1 MKLLIV
7 FKTEKLPRHNHF
19 LFASV
24 VKSALQVSNP
34 QMQFEMYHYT
44 QDQANKEMR
53 PFTGAIYLN
62 GYTLENEEF
71 MIHQDVRLTISS
83 SNAEFM
89 LNLYNG
95 FVQKKSYKYQSYE
108 LSLVHIK
115 MLPEKLPKTN
125 RVLFKT
131 LSPLV
136 IKDRDNR
143 YLDLNDENYQT
154 ELNYAANECMKAVA
168 KRSLYGPIILTPIVM
183 HKKVVQ
189 LKHDSFK
196 ALNAQSILYMNA
208 YEGTF
213 LLEGHPEDL
222 NILAQAGLGFRRST
236 FFGCIEMINE

>member
-1 MKLLIV
+1 MIV
-7 FKTEKLPRHNHF
+7 FKTEKLPRHHHF

-24 VKSALQVSNP
+24 VKSALEVSSP

-62 GYTLENEEF
+62 DYTLENGEF
-71 MIHQDVRLTISS
+71 TIHQDVRLTISS
-83 SNAEFM
+83 PSAEFI

-95 FVQKKSYKYQSYE
+95 FVQKKNYKYQSYE
-108 LSLVHIK
+108 LSLAHIK

-131 LSPLV
+131 LSPIV
-136 IKDRDNR
+136 IKNQDGQ
-143 YLDLNDENYQT
+143 YLNLYDENYQT
-154 ELNYAANECMKAVA
+154 ELNYAANELMKVVA
-168 KRSLYGPIILTPIVM
+168 KRPLYEPIILTPIVM

-189 LKHDSFK
+189 LKHDSF
-196 ALNAQSILYMNA
+196 ATLNAQNILYMNA

-213 LLEGHPEDL
+213 LLEGHPKDL

>member
-1 MKLLIV
+1 
-7 FKTEKLPRHNHF
+7 
-19 LFASV
+19 
-24 VKSALQVSNP
+24 
-34 QMQFEMYHYT
+34 MYHYT
-44 QDQANKEMR
+44 PSKANKEMR

-62 GYTLENEEF
+62 DYTLGNGEF
-71 MIHQDVRLTISS
+71 TIHQDVRLTISS
-83 SNAEFM
+83 PNVEFI

-95 FVQKKSYKYQSYE
+95 FVQKKSYKYRSYE
-108 LSLVHIK
+108 LFLDHIK

-131 LSPLV
+131 LSPLI
-136 IKDRDNR
+136 IKNRDGQ
-143 YLDLNDENYQT
+143 YLDLQDENYQT

-168 KRSLYGPIILTPIVM
+168 KRSLNKPITLTPIVM

-189 LKHDSFK
+189 LQHDSFA
-196 ALNAQSILYMNA
+196 ALNAQNILYMNA